1 MLDIGNN
8 TFDVTAV
15 YFSNFQWILEIS
27 PSTKKFC
34 HITVLL
40 LSLD

>member
-15 YFSNFQWILEIS
+15 YFSNFQWILKIV
-27 PSTKKFC
+27 T
-34 HITVLL
+34 LL
-40 LSLD
+40 KSFAINVQL